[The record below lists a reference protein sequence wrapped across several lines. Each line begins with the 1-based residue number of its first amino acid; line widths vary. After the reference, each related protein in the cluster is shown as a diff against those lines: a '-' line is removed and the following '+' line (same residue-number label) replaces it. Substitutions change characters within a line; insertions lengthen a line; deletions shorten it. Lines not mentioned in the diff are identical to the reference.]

1 MYNESIF
8 IKDEFLS
15 DGNNLFMI
23 EHLCYFKLFDI
34 ENTVQDEKVST
45 QLESWAASFSIFR
58 NMQIYKILFNIA
70 QFYCATDIL
79 EIVRLNT
86 ILPSS

>member
-15 DGNNLFMI
+15 DGNNFFMI
-23 EHLCYFKLFDI
+23 DHLCCFKLFDI

-45 QLESWAASFSIFR
+45 QLES
-58 NMQIYKILFNIA
+58 
-70 QFYCATDIL
+70 
-79 EIVRLNT
+79 
-86 ILPSS
+86 